1 MGLKSVFGKIGRK
14 ISGAFGVIVNVIEEI
29 FTRGFGFPDFLFGW
43 LLESLYSKKLRL
55 TVVILTKPDGTLTTS
70 VAGVERSIE
79 HAEKTLKS
87 GANITFKKSDIR
99 IIDVTAPPYVLRV
112 EAGISAF
119 GDLFQAAGEYFRG
132 NSEAGDL
139 TAFVID
145 DVIGSVGSSA
155 SWADFILLDN
165 DGITRGSTLVH
176 EIGHACVLYH
186 WNNSNNF
193 MKTPSSIS
201 ANRVNWW
208 QSNILRSS
216 RHVGYS

>member
-29 FTRGFGFPDFLFGW
+29 FSRVFGFPDFFFGW
-43 LLESLYSKKLRL
+43 LLESLYSKKIRL

-70 VAGVERSIE
+70 VAGVERSIG
-79 HAEKTLKS
+79 HAERTLKS

-112 EAGISAF
+112 ENGIYSF
-119 GDLFQAAGEYFRG
+119 GDLFQAAGEYFGG
-132 NSEAGDL
+132 NSESGDL

-145 DVIGSVGSSA
+145 DVIGSVGYSVFG
-155 SWADFILLDN
+155 ADFILLDN
-165 DGITRGSTLVH
+165 DGIAKESTLVH
-176 EIGHACVLYH
+176 EIGHACGLLH
-186 WNNSNNF
+186 WSDSNNF

-216 RHVGYS
+216 RHVGYF